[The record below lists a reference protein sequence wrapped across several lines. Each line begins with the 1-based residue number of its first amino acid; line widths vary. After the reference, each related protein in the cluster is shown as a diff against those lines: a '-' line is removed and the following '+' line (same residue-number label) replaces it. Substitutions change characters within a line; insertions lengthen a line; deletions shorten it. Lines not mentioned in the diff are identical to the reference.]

1 MKAPCVTTLVHYKKA
16 GSTWST
22 IHLGQCRICTETIAV
37 LQHGAVCQDDGCATC
52 LQIASEVAQHIAG
65 CTRGTQCLFPICV
78 SGVPLGLD
86 EDGTTGENP
95 VFVGLEMAVYLNT
108 AAEIRRVRVGHAVL
122 GCNAPNVP
130 PPRHLDMGD
139 NEKKQVV
146 GRYEESDRRYEDV
159 DSAGYSIF
167 ALGSGLQRTAPNGP
181 PPRHL
186 DMKDNEKDEVGI
198 RNEESDRMYED
209 VDPAGES
216 IFTLG
221 SGLQPAAPNEPK
233 YVDMEGKKKKKVDR
247 RNEKSDRKYEDV
259 DPAGESIFEETGEMG
274 EDMSGGVDV
283 IINSGLKRPVPDL
296 PTPRNS
302 DAGDRMAEDK
312 RSEEPCSDPCN
323 EQVDNAGNNA
333 GGMSSFK

>member
-1 MKAPCVTTLVHYKKA
+1 M
-16 GSTWST
+16 S
-22 IHLGQCRICTETIAV
+22 
-37 LQHGAVCQDDGCATC
+37 
-52 LQIASEVAQHIAG
+52 
-65 CTRGTQCLFPICV
+65 
-78 SGVPLGLD
+78 
-86 EDGTTGENP
+86 
-95 VFVGLEMAVYLNT
+95 
-108 AAEIRRVRVGHAVL
+108 
-122 GCNAPNVP
+122 
-130 PPRHLDMGD
+130 PRLAYLDMGD

-146 GRYEESDRRYEDV
+146 GRYEESDRRFEDV
-159 DSAGYSIF
+159 DPAGYSIF

-296 PTPRNS
+296 PPPRNS

-323 EQVDNAGNNA
+323 EQVDNAGHNA
-333 GGMSSFK
+333 GDATPSHKLDMGDHIVMFPEQKDDPYSDPYYKPQETDANEKHEEKRFSIKERIMGMWNKAKSSKICWVLLGCGVLVIVSVVTAVVLSAYIQPGSKQK